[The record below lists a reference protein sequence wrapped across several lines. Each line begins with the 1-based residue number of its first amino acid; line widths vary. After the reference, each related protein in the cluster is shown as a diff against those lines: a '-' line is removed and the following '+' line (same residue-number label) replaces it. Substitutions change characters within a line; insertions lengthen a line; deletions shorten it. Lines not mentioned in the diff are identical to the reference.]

1 MLTSCIL
8 STVFL
13 VSKFSWALR
22 VVKEYNLGEMSCMV
36 NNDTIKGF
44 TEVAYEEEK

>member
-13 VSKFSWALR
+13 VSRFSWALR

-44 TEVAYEEEK
+44 IEVAYEEEK